1 MATPDFAEQTK
12 ALDAT
17 LTSIEKVLDLD
28 AIRAE
33 IETLQ
38 EEVGDPGLW
47 DDQANAQRV
56 TSRLSA
62 LQAEVERV
70 TGLRERL
77 DDLEIMTN
85 SSRLAFLIAA
95 STPTPWSSSWFHR

>member
-28 AIRAE
+28 SIRAE
-33 IETLQ
+33 IATLQ

-70 TGLRERL
+70 TGLRGRL
-77 DDLEIMTN
+77 DDL
-85 SSRLAFLIAA
+85 
-95 STPTPWSSSWFHR
+95 

>member
-1 MATPDFAEQTK
+1 MVTPDFAEQTK

-28 AIRAE
+28 SIRAE
-33 IETLQ
+33 IATLQ

-70 TGLRERL
+70 TSLRGRL
-77 DDLEIMTN
+77 DDLEIM
-85 SSRLAFLIAA
+85 
-95 STPTPWSSSWFHR
+95 P